1 MFKISSFEQELMN
14 EMSKQ
19 LVANQAENQHSF
31 NKIAKAA
38 DYLNAAAEILD
49 DTGLHAQAEV
59 VTELLESLAEDDS
72 AVTEILDTPVEGI
85 PKHMVET
92 VNGVEIVS
100 IENLKKMLSDQMKY
114 LNKIQLKELEK
125 FFHSELRKL
134 GVSPIGE
141 KEVEVFEAEVG
152 ESDSNHLKNNKNK
165 LVSNLKETGTVFSR
179 KDFNRLDTDDFEEE
193 A

>member
-59 VTELLESLAEDDS
+59 VTELLESLAGQEDDGP
-72 AVTEILDTPVEGI
+72 VGEENEILE
-85 PKHMVET
+85 
-92 VNGVEIVS
+92 EIVEDID
-100 IENLKKMLSDQMKY
+100 IEGLVDQLVTHARHISDADLKILETM
-114 LNKIQLKELEK
+114 IHAQLKRRGVKPLE
-125 FFHSELRKL
+125 F
-134 GVSPIGE
+134 E
-141 KEVEVFEAEVG
+141 KTVIEMPED
-152 ESDSNHLKNNKNK
+152 ESMA
-165 LVSNLKETGTVFSR
+165 
-179 KDFNRLDTDDFEEE
+179 DDFSKKKV
-193 A
+193 

>member
-100 IENLKKMLSDQMKY
+100 IENLKKMLSDQMKH
-114 LNKIQLKELEK
+114 LNKIQLNELEE
-125 FFHSELRKL
+125 FFHSELQKL

-141 KEVEVFEAEVG
+141 NEVEVFEAEG
-152 ESDSNHLKNNKNK
+152 GRPHEES
-165 LVSNLKETGTVFSR
+165 FSSYASS
-179 KDFNRLDTDDFEEE
+179 KKKV
-193 A
+193 